1 MGRGRPTKFTEEARE
16 NFLAAV
22 REGAYYNEACALVR
36 IDYRTFRYWMEKG
49 EAAKSGEF
57 FHFFH
62 AVREA
67 AAYGE
72 FEAIHSWR
80 QHLQT
85 DWRASRD
92 YLRYRHPERWNPVQN
107 IELSGS
113 EKKEPVQINF
123 NIERTTGADITD

>member
-1 MGRGRPTKFTEEARE
+1 
-16 NFLAAV
+16 
-22 REGAYYNEACALVR
+22 
-36 IDYRTFRYWMEKG
+36 MEKG